1 LTGKLHSLRKPL
13 LSYSF
18 YLKKLNDVIK
28 TLIVMYG
35 LLIIGCSRNKEVEKK
50 EKLG

>member
-1 LTGKLHSLRKPL
+1 LTGKLHSLRKLL

-18 YLKKLNDVIK
+18 YLKKLSDVIDK

-35 LLIIGCSRNKEVEKK
+35 LIIGCSRNKENETK